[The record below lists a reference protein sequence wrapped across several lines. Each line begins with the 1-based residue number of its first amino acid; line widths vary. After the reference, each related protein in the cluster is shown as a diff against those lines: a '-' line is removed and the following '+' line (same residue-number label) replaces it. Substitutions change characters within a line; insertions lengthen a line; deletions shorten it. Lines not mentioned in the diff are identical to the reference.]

1 MSSNSRPPKKRP
13 FEKPKKRES
22 ELLNAA
28 DVLQALLQNSKS
40 QLADGFT
47 RWRLEQQ
54 WPQIVGATLAEQT
67 LPAGFERGTLFIWV
81 RHPVWMQQLYF
92 FQEPIKEKVNAHL
105 GRAWVAQVR
114 FTLNRRAATTEPRSS
129 GD

>member
-1 MSSNSRPPKKRP
+1 MSNSPAT
-13 FEKPKKRES
+13 KPKKGPGKKPREGQLTNS
-22 ELLNAA
+22 A

-54 WPQIVGATLAEQT
+54 WPQIVGQTLAEQT
-67 LPAGFERGTLFIWV
+67 LPASYNPNTGTLFIWV

-92 FQEPIKEKVNAHL
+92 FQEPIKEKVNTHL
-105 GRAWVAQVR
+105 GKAWVREVR
-114 FTLNRRAATTEPRSS
+114 FTLNRGAATT
-129 GD
+129 